1 MNIPHP
7 LRLALFC
14 FFALASTIF
23 AQTVRERLNDA
34 DFHLYSVIFGV
45 TVDPQS
51 KIQTFKV
58 SQVTEPKSGSTKSVD
73 VKVPQSF
80 VAAARK
86 RAEASK
92 SVPKFKDGNPVEFFS
107 CYFSRPGS
115 PSVVS
120 TVLKKPVD
128 QQP

>member
-14 FFALASTIF
+14 FFALASTTF

-34 DFHLYSVIFGV
+34 DFHLYSVIFGI
-45 TVDPQS
+45 TVDAQS

-86 RAEASK
+86 KAEARHYD
-92 SVPKFKDGNPVEFFS
+92 PKFKDGKPVEFFTY
-107 CYFSRPGS
+107 YFFTPKS
-115 PSVVS
+115 PSVVI
-120 TVLKKPVD
+120 TDLDKPVD